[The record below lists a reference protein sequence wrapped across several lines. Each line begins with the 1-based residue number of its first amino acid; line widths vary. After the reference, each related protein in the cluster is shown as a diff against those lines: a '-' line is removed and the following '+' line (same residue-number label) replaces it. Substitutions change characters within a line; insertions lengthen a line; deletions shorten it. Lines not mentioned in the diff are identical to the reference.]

1 MIERFIF
8 FFFFAGFN
16 FESCAGSHI
25 CNKLYVQ
32 LVGYKVVS
40 KILEREH
47 VTAPPFEPWLFKNM
61 QDGWLIW
68 KLIFFLLFFFY

>member
-47 VTAPPFEPWLFKNM
+47 VTAPPFEP
-61 QDGWLIW
+61 
-68 KLIFFLLFFFY
+68 